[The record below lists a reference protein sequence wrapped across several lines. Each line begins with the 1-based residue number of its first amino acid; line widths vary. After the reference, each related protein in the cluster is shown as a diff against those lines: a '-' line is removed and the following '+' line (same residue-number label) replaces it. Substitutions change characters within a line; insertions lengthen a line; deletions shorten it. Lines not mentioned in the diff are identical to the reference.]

1 MKIDKEETLNAISFF
16 IKLLLIV
23 GAIRIVYDAKYVVL
37 QLFTIFILYMV
48 TVIVT
53 RLLRFIFRGG
63 K

>member
-1 MKIDKEETLNAISFF
+1 MINKEETLNAISFF

-37 QLFTIFILYMV
+37 QLFAIFVLYIV
-48 TVIVT
+48 TDIVT
-53 RLLRFIFRGG
+53 RLLRFIFIGG